1 MPNGQEAILLGCQHN
16 QERLYKVYW
25 NKGNLEWTIMTQTM
39 KYPRT
44 DWPIA
49 MFIPDEI
56 NTCKLGKY
64 VFGKHIKNCSSYFVI
79 YQGRNVFQHLLSY
92 FVSVFTLD
100 LDSKSKYIM
109 N

>member
-1 MPNGQEAILLGCQHN
+1 MPNGQEAILLGCQNN

-25 NKGNLEWTIMTQTM
+25 NKGNLVWTIMTQTM

-79 YQGRNVFQHLLSY
+79 YQGRNVCIL
-92 FVSVFTLD
+92 TLGK
-100 LDSKSKYIM
+100 LFCECFYTRLRLKI
-109 N
+109 

>member
-1 MPNGQEAILLGCQHN
+1 
-16 QERLYKVYW
+16 
-25 NKGNLEWTIMTQTM
+25 MTQTM

-64 VFGKHIKNCSSYFVI
+64 VFGIHIKK
-79 YQGRNVFQHLLSY
+79 LLQLFCDISREECIL
-92 FVSVFTLD
+92 TLAK
-100 LDSKSKYIM
+100 LFCECFYTRLRLKI
-109 N
+109 

>member
-1 MPNGQEAILLGCQHN
+1 MPNGQEAILLGCQNN

-25 NKGNLEWTIMTQTM
+25 NKGNLVWTIMTLTM

-56 NTCKLGKY
+56 NTCKSGKY
-64 VFGKHIKNCSSYFVI
+64 LGNWYAYKNSVI
-79 YQGRNVFQHLLSY
+79 LIQTSGCRNL
-92 FVSVFTLD
+92 
-100 LDSKSKYIM
+100 
-109 N
+109 